1 MKQKKDLYVE
11 VCSDIYKHI
20 QDGKVQVVINEVE
33 IIEGEEFDKIKLYC
47 LDEHGNSGEYMVF
60 CGDSPSSVF
69 AQLVRAVTSREVSQL
84 KLSMIKGKQI
94 YATIVSKGMYSNIT
108 GIKKVD
114 REDYFEIEEDELEEE
129 LESTSK
135 PKKRSSKKKP
145 SKYKSSK
152 KRSVQEDEETDEDV
166 YYDEGFSPEL

>member
-94 YATIVSKGMYSNIT
+94 YATIVSKGIYSNIT

-114 REDYFEIEEDELEEE
+114 REDYFEIEEDDAEDEREY
-129 LESTSK
+129 TSK
-135 PKKRSSKKKP
+135 QRSPKKKTSKK
-145 SKYKSSK
+145 KSSK